1 VVRVDDGVELPLNG
15 LRFCRE
21 PASMLGTIEGEPARP
36 GPYDERVGVQDLEGK
51 DEVMRAILGPTTAS
65 HPRAAA
71 TFLEGLSL
79 WHQQA
84 LSVVL
89 CADVEVCSSATRL
102 LDQLGF
108 GTRTVHYDVEVAF
121 LAHPRRGRRI
131 QGFGNFGDLRQL
143 CLEGVTP

>member
-1 VVRVDDGVELPLNG
+1 MPSSLKALTMDRITVTMQPLP
-15 LRFCRE
+15 RE
-21 PASMLGTIEGEPARP
+21 TRLLAMAGR
-36 GPYDERVGVQDLEGK
+36 
-51 DEVMRAILGPTTAS
+51 DEVMRAILGPATAS

-71 TFLEGLSL
+71 TLLEGLSL

-89 CADVEVCSSATRL
+89 CADVEASSSATQM

-108 GTRTVHYDVEVAF
+108 GTRTVHYDVEVAL
-121 LAHPRRGRRI
+121 LAHARRGRRI
-131 QGFGNFGDLRQL
+131 HGFGHFGDLRQL

>member
-1 VVRVDDGVELPLNG
+1 MPWPRKARIMERITVTMQPLADQTR
-15 LRFCRE
+15 LLVM
-21 PASMLGTIEGEPARP
+21 A
-36 GPYDERVGVQDLEGK
+36 GK

-71 TFLEGLSL
+71 TFLEGLAL

-89 CADVEVCSSATRL
+89 CADVEVCSSATRM

-108 GTRTVHYDVEVAF
+108 GTRAVHYDVEVAL

-131 QGFGNFGDLRQL
+131 QGFGNFADLRQL
-143 CLEGVTP
+143 CLEGVTS

>member
-1 VVRVDDGVELPLNG
+1 MERLIVTMQPLP
-15 LRFCRE
+15 RE
-21 PASMLGTIEGEPARP
+21 TRLLVMEGR
-36 GPYDERVGVQDLEGK
+36 DER
-51 DEVMRAILGPTTAS
+51 MRAILGPTTAS

-71 TFLEGLSL
+71 TLLEGLSL

-89 CADVEVCSSATRL
+89 CADVEASSSATRMF
-102 LDQLGF
+102 DALGF
-108 GTRTVHYDVEVAF
+108 GAKTVHYDVE
-121 LAHPRRGRRI
+121 LALLGHPRRGRRI

>member
-1 VVRVDDGVELPLNG
+1 MERITVTMQPLAG
-15 LRFCRE
+15 ATRLL
-21 PASMLGTIEGEPARP
+21 AMA
-36 GPYDERVGVQDLEGK
+36 GK

-71 TFLEGLSL
+71 TLLEGLSL

-89 CADVEVCSSATRL
+89 CADVEVCSSATRM

-121 LAHPRRGRRI
+121 LAQPRRGRRI

>member
-1 VVRVDDGVELPLNG
+1 
-15 LRFCRE
+15 
-21 PASMLGTIEGEPARP
+21 
-36 GPYDERVGVQDLEGK
+36 
-51 DEVMRAILGPTTAS
+51 MRAILGPTTAS

-71 TFLEGLSL
+71 TLLEGLSL

-89 CADVEVCSSATRL
+89 CADVEACSSATRMY
-102 LDQLGF
+102 DTLGF
-108 GTRTVHYDVEVAF
+108 GAKTVHYDVE
-121 LAHPRRGRRI
+121 LALLGHPRRGRRF